1 MKKLVLITM
10 LAILPAFATRTTAGN
25 LPANYK
31 TVALKAVKEGLKDPD
46 SVKTLRL
53 SSVPPSDVGGLHG
66 VTTCVFAE
74 VNAKNSFGGYT
85 GIVLVGVYFKDGRVV
100 DVATLHGG
108 R

>member
-1 MKKLVLITM
+1 MKKLITIIAAVLATSTFGTITN
-10 LAILPAFATRTTAGN
+10 AGN

-31 TVALKAVKEGLKDPD
+31 AVALKAVKEGLKDPD

-53 SSVPPSDVGGLHG
+53 SSVPPTNVPGFG
-66 VTTCVFAE
+66 TTCVFAE

>member
-1 MKKLVLITM
+1 MRKLILVTT
-10 LAILPAFATRTTAGN
+10 LAVLPAFATITNAGN
-25 LPANYK
+25 LPPNYK
-31 TVALKAVKEGLKDPD
+31 TVAIKAVKEGLKDPD
-46 SVKTLRL
+46 SVKTLRP
-53 SSVPPSDVGGLHG
+53 SSVAPTDVPGFG
-66 VTTCVFAE
+66 TTCVFVE